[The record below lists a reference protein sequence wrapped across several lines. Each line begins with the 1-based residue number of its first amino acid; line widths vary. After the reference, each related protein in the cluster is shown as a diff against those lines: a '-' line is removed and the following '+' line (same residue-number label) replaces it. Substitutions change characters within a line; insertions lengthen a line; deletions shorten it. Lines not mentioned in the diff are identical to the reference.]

1 MRILIYGAGVI
12 GSLYATLFAEA
23 GYDTSI
29 YARGKRLE
37 FLKKNGLLYKKNQNI
52 RRAKATI
59 LGELSDNDAYDF
71 ILLTVRENQLYEAL
85 AELKNN
91 KSNTIVTMVNSLDS
105 YKKWEDIVGKGRIL
119 PAFPGAGG
127 SINNDGI
134 LDAALTPR
142 MIQPTTFAEISG
154 NKSEKTKQFSK
165 ILRHAH
171 IPYQKVVD
179 MHMWQLCHLAMV
191 VPIADAY
198 YEADC
203 PERAGRDWKTMKKT
217 ARRLKRNFTFLRKQ
231 KGKLSPWKMNIFRF
245 VSLPFLT
252 IMLAVTFGSSFG
264 DKFMYQHAMKA
275 PDEMRELHKQF
286 YAYMTYMKRMKKC
299 GCKAKKVQ

>member
-12 GSLYATLFAEA
+12 GSLYAALLADA

-37 FLKKNGLLYKKNQNI
+37 ILKNNGLLYKKNQDLI
-52 RRAKATI
+52 KAKIKI
-59 LGELSDNDAYDF
+59 LEEVPDDDIYDF
-71 ILLTVRENQLYEAL
+71 IFLTVRENQLYEAL
-85 AELKNN
+85 SELKNN
-91 KSNTIVTMVNSLDS
+91 KSDTIVTMVNSLDS

-127 SINNDGI
+127 SINDESI
-134 LDAALTPR
+134 LDASLTPR
-142 MIQPTTFAEISG
+142 IIQPTTFAEIAG
-154 NKSEKTKQFSK
+154 NKSERTKHFSK
-165 ILRHAH
+165 ILKHAH
-171 IPYQKVVD
+171 IPYQEVKD

-203 PERAGRDWKTMKKT
+203 PERAGREWKIMKKT
-217 ARRLKRNFTFLRKQ
+217 AERLKRNFIFLRKQ
-231 KGKLSPWKMNIFRF
+231 EGKLSPWKMNIFRF
-245 VSLPFLT
+245 LPLPFLT
-252 IMLAVTFGSSFG
+252 IMLAIIFESSFG
-264 DKFMYQHAMKA
+264 DKFMYQHSVKA

-286 YAYMTYMKRMKKC
+286 YNYVKRRKTC
-299 GCKAKKVQ
+299 GCKAL